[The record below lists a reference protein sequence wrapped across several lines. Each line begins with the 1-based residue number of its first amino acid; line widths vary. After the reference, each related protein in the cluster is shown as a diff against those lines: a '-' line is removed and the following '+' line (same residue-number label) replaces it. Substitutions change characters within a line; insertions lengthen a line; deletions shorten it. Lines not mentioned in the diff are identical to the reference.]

1 MFKILEHVIQ
11 SYEEDLYDDKID
23 TKDAF
28 IIICFPDRKEIEI
41 EQASTLK
48 QDLEVIKDELRS
60 KKPVQMM
67 PDRSQ
72 EQSSFICFYGSFQ
85 SAKKFGLF
93 ASQFFSEDLDEQI
106 CDPILTPEI
115 QITTI
120 SSSQDSEISENLTQS
135 QAENILEK
143 LEQIKDLVD
152 NVKASLTKNKRKKTK
167 KTQDQGAKRKK
178 VPGQQVLENYGYF
191 RKQSIRK
198 PIIPS
203 KTEEPITHQ
212 RLRERFNVSLFH
224 CRQDLEWTSNIK
236 KFTIEGIQSDIME
249 GIRNHL
255 IRGNALPGYFV
266 RKVARLM
273 FGDKRLME
281 TKILDPEKKFGGVK
295 RKNRMKVFSD
305 KEEKNLLLILSQ
317 IDKELFESK
326 DGWHILV
333 RNPINQL
340 GLDLRGGKVKIQDES
355 EPVAGPSAINLDQN
369 EQDLDENDYVIEDDS
384 G

>member
-1 MFKILEHVIQ
+1 
-11 SYEEDLYDDKID
+11 
-23 TKDAF
+23 
-28 IIICFPDRKEIEI
+28 
-41 EQASTLK
+41 
-48 QDLEVIKDELRS
+48 
-60 KKPVQMM
+60 MM